1 MNSSPLTCREAAS
14 QLWALL
20 DNDLPD
26 AERHAVLEH
35 LWSCADCESHRRH
48 AAAFRRAVRVAG
60 AELNAPPT
68 LLPQVRSVLRR
79 AAGGA

>member
-1 MNSSPLTCREAAS
+1 MNTSPLTCREAAR

-20 DNDLPD
+20 DNDLAD

-35 LWSCADCESHRRH
+35 LWTCADCESHRRH
-48 AAAFRRAVRVAG
+48 AEAFRRAVRVAG
-60 AELNAPPT
+60 REQDAPPT
-68 LLPQVRSVLRR
+68 LLPQVRSALRR